1 MSEGPLADLARRWS
15 FAERLLDAE
24 TQGFTSA
31 DWDAPASERGGN
43 AARWILAHVTHY
55 RRRFCRQLG
64 EPVPDDPWE
73 RTVARGSKTPAVA
86 ALPAPEELRAA
97 FRAAGEAIAQRLAAL
112 TEAQTRADLG
122 ETYPD
127 GGRTVADAAHF
138 LHFHETYHLGQ
149 IGLIRRLRGR
159 PGFA

>member
-1 MSEGPLADLARRWS
+1 MSEAPLADLARRWR
-15 FAERLLDAE
+15 FAERLLDVE
-24 TQGFTSA
+24 TDGFTPA
-31 DWDAPASERGGN
+31 DWDAPASAKGGN

-55 RRRFCRQLG
+55 RRRFCRQMG
-64 EPVPDDPWE
+64 DEVPEDSWE
-73 RTVARGSKTPAVA
+73 RTVARGSKTASVET
-86 ALPAPEELRAA
+86 LPAPADLRAA
-97 FRAAGEAIAQRLAAL
+97 FRAAGEAIAKRLNAL
-112 TEAQTRADLG
+112 TEAQARADLG

-159 PGFA
+159 AGFA